1 MPTYHKV
8 REDGRSLY
16 LQADSP
22 EEASRMLREQN
33 LALRAERKQREYK
46 ASADYQPGET
56 LEPENINFGGR
67 VFRGGLNGLVSIPT
81 NATSAVG
88 FALQAAGQEDLGSD
102 FIDRAKAV
110 QDRFAPDIEGLGLAA
125 EIPKA
130 LVQFGLPG
138 TLVFRATRGSNK
150 ATQIAATAAAEGL
163 VAEEDMKTFGDTY
176 LPNPLTKTQEL
187 EFLEGQERA
196 FAALYNKGKTG
207 LEAAALTMGVPLALT
222 GAGAVIKTTSK
233 VAANVPGV
241 REIADGLVAVGEG
254 FGETV
259 RRMEKS
265 SPLVRKALSQ
275 VRFRGD
281 LPDETTAEIKSL
293 YAANLARLSHQNEV
307 AFKDLN
313 TSLETMMKSGKENG
327 YTQEMIIKA
336 LDDFINPMTDDYIDP
351 SDVAGLQKAKLDAK
365 NKQNEAAKL
374 LIEMDKKMGF
384 VKSDRLNVNTKSSA
398 IKSKLSLFRSAKRVR
413 ETIDEYSE
421 EILGRKEY
429 LPEGAEET
437 IAGQM
442 GLYSTR
448 QYRAFLSDNYEADP
462 AKYEAALRVI
472 REAIVKSDPSAASQ
486 LTREQLDEMA
496 ATNLSLITQKGQFNN
511 VKVSPEDLVS
521 DDTLRGVARG
531 PLRGRTLQSK
541 EIRDL
546 LGEYTAKRGT
556 TAERTE
562 GLLKGVT
569 ETLGRQS
576 ALIAKGK
583 YFSELAEYNRFLA
596 DDAKMFVDNQPVSD
610 VLKGSKLQ
618 EYIQVPNGP
627 GYGRLAGKWVKKDY
641 INALEKN
648 ATSMPFENVPIV
660 SGIYASM
667 LGLKGVSQLAKT
679 VYNPSGQI
687 RNGTTAMGFAIA
699 NGNVP
704 NGKTLSDAYQLLMV
718 DLKQSFATEAGK
730 KAVFEDLIEKGL
742 VGQQAQ
748 LRELEDLIEIAA
760 GKTPKVLGIKKA
772 LDAAQGRKN
781 KFASRL
787 YRASDDFW
795 RVANYMTERKKITG
809 MIQSSQVK
817 GQPFNMKATTLE
829 QIRIARANG
838 LDPSNVDVSQLYK
851 KFGTSSGKV
860 DEFGKP
866 QTPTAFD
873 KFVDSEAALIT
884 RNVVPNYSRVPTLIQ
899 NLRMLPVGNF
909 IAYPSEILRTS
920 GNILETSIK
929 ELASDNPYL
938 RQRGMERL
946 MGFGTMVTF
955 LPSATVALGASLT
968 GAALDQIEA
977 YKRSGAFPWDK
988 NGNLISVR
996 TDKNGN
1002 LEEVMNGSYTFPYD
1016 YLVRPYQAVMNAVVN
1031 GERREEPL
1039 LTIAMNAMT
1048 DAGAEFFQP
1057 FFGESII
1064 TERFMD
1070 VLVRGGK
1077 TRLGS
1082 EIFDEN
1088 DPLGDKIW
1096 ASSAHMFN
1104 SILPVVSPIE
1114 LNPKE
1119 GPLKAVFDY
1128 GDPKRVLR
1136 LGNLPRSVLVESQI
1150 LDPKYRVSESG
1161 KQLDFFDEL
1170 AQATTGV
1177 KTIKVDMERSLMY
1190 KAYEAR
1196 NELAAA
1202 TEDFR
1207 AIKRAYGP
1215 RPPKEILAKFQEAN
1229 ERKYKAM
1236 RDLSI
1241 AIDDSRLLGVT
1252 NEKIAQILSK
1262 EVGGVADWRAVMNN
1276 IFIPYKPPPSVT
1288 SGAYQA
1294 GETKIR
1300 NIVPLGQISDEIGR
1314 SIRETNQKFPEPP
1327 PPQPRRTPLLE
1338 DVGERVKEAAES
1350 IPSLFDQA
1358 AQRASQFLREQEEEK
1373 LMGGG

>member
-33 LALRAERKQREYK
+33 LALRSERKQQEYK
-46 ASADYQPGET
+46 ASAEYQPGET
-56 LEPENINFGGR
+56 LEPENIEFGGK
-67 VFRGGLNGLVSIPT
+67 VLRGGLNGLVSIPT
-81 NATSAVG
+81 NITSAVG
-88 FALQAAGQEDLGSD
+88 FGLQAAGAEEVGSD
-102 FIDRAKAV
+102 LVDRANAV
-110 QDRFAPDIEGLGLAA
+110 RERFAPDIEGLGLAA

-130 LVQFGLPG
+130 LVQFGLPAG
-138 TLVFRATRGSNK
+138 LVFKATKGANK

-187 EFLEGQERA
+187 EFLSGQERA

-207 LEAAALTMGVPLALT
+207 LEAAAITMGVPLALT

-241 REIADGLVAVGEG
+241 SQVADGLAAVGEG

-281 LPDETTAEIKSL
+281 LPDDTTAEIKSL
-293 YAANLARLSHQNEV
+293 YATNLARLSHQNEV

-327 YTQEMIIKA
+327 YTQEMVVKA

-351 SDVAGLQKAKLDAK
+351 SDVAALQKAKLDAK

-374 LIEMDKKMGF
+374 LIEMDRKMGF
-384 VKSDRLNVNTKSSA
+384 VKSNRLNVNTKSSS
-398 IKSKLSLFRSAKRVR
+398 IRSDLSLFRSAKRVR
-413 ETIDEYSE
+413 ETIDEYSG
-421 EILGRKEY
+421 EILNRKEY

-437 IAGQM
+437 IVGQM
-442 GLYSTR
+442 GLYNAR

-462 AKYEAALRVI
+462 AKYKAALGVI
-472 REAIVKSDPSAASQ
+472 KDAIVKSDPSAASQ

-511 VKVSPEDLVS
+511 AKVSPEDLIS
-521 DDTLRGVARG
+521 DDTLRGVSRG
-531 PLRGRTLQSK
+531 PLRGRILQSK
-541 EIRDL
+541 EIRDF

-556 TAERTE
+556 ISERTE

-641 INALEKN
+641 INAIEKN
-648 ATSMPFENVPIV
+648 ATSIPFENVPIV

-667 LGLKGVSQLAKT
+667 LGLKGISQLAKT
-679 VYNPSGQI
+679 VYNPTGQI
-687 RNGTTAMGFAIA
+687 RNATTAMGFAVA

-730 KAVFEDLIEKGL
+730 KAVFDDLISKGL

-748 LRELEDLIEIAA
+748 LRELEDLIEIAS
-760 GKTPKVLGIKKA
+760 GKTTKIPLVGTAI
-772 LDAAQGRKN
+772 DVAQGRKN

-817 GQPFNMKATTLE
+817 GQPFNMKATTIE

-838 LDPSNVDVSQLYK
+838 LDPNNVDVSQLYK

-860 DEFGKP
+860 DEFSKP
-866 QTPTAFD
+866 QSPTDFD
-873 KFVDSEAALIT
+873 KFVDAEAAMIT

-909 IAYPSEILRTS
+909 IAYPAEILRTS
-920 GNILETSIK
+920 GNILGQSIK

-946 MGFGTMVTF
+946 MGFGTMTTF
-955 LPSATVALGASLT
+955 LPSATVALGTSLT
-968 GAALDQIEA
+968 GSSQDQIEA

-988 NGNLISVR
+988 TGNIIPVR
-996 TDKNGN
+996 TDKDGN
-1002 LEEVMNGSYTFPYD
+1002 VLEVMNGSYTFPYD

-1031 GERREEPL
+1031 GERKEETL
-1039 LTIAMNAMT
+1039 SKIAFNAMT
-1048 DAGAEFFQP
+1048 DASAEFFQP
-1057 FFGESII
+1057 FLGESII
-1064 TERFMD
+1064 TERVFD
-1070 VLVRGGK
+1070 LLARGGR

-1082 EIFDEN
+1082 EVYDPNDEI
-1088 DPLGDKIW
+1088 GDKLW
-1096 ASSAHMFN
+1096 AGTAHLFN
-1104 SILPVVSPIE
+1104 GLLPVVSPVE
-1114 LNPKE
+1114 LNTKE
-1119 GPLKAVFDY
+1119 SLIKSTGYDDFT
-1128 GDPKRVLR
+1128 RSFR
-1136 LGNLPRSVLVESQI
+1136 LGDLTQSVLVESQL
-1150 LDPKYRVSESG
+1150 LDPRYRVSEG
-1161 KQLDFFDEL
+1161 GRQLDFFNEL

-1196 NELAAA
+1196 SELASA
-1202 TEDFR
+1202 TEEFR

-1215 RPPKEILAKFQEAN
+1215 RPPKEILAKFQQAN
-1229 ERKYKAM
+1229 ERKYRAA

-1241 AIDDSRLLGVT
+1241 AIDDARLLGVT
-1252 NEKIAQILSK
+1252 NEKIAKVLSK
-1262 EVGGVADWRAVMNN
+1262 QVGGIADWRALMNN
-1276 IFIPYKPPPSVT
+1276 IFIPYTPPPSVT
-1288 SGAYQA
+1288 VGAYEA
-1294 GETKIR
+1294 SETKVR

-1314 SIRETNQKFPEPP
+1314 SMRDTKQRFSEPP
-1327 PPQPRRTPLLE
+1327 APQQRPAPLLE
-1338 DVGERVKEAAES
+1338 RAGEAVQEAAES
-1350 IPSLFDQA
+1350 APSLFNQA
-1358 AQRASQFLREQEEEK
+1358 TQRASQFLRQQEEEK
-1373 LMGGG
+1373 LLGGS